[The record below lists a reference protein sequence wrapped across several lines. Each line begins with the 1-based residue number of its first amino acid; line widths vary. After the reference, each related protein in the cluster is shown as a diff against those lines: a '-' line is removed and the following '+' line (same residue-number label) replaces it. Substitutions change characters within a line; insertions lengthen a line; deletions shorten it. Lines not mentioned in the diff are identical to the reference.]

1 MSYVDAMHD
10 KEKDEILIVERIDGQ
25 RVFRSLPANYVFYYE
40 DPRAGRYKDMWGRP
54 VSKSSYT
61 SHKKFQ
67 AELRM
72 QGSRKTYE
80 SDINP
85 VFRCLEENYLGAE
98 SPELNLAFFDIE
110 VDFDPQRGFARPD
123 DPFSAITAISVHR
136 SQDNELY
143 TLCLKPNL
151 PESDK
156 DHLTWEAAEAI
167 CQSLP
172 NTILCNDEVQML
184 DIFLDLIEDSDVL
197 SGWNSKGFDIPY
209 VVNRIER
216 LMGKDH
222 SKRMCLWNQRPRRK
236 KYTQFKK
243 EHNTYDL
250 IGRIHLD
257 YLELYKKHNP
267 QELHSYR
274 LDYVGEIEVK
284 ENKVAYNGTLDNLYK
299 RDFKLF
305 LEYNRQDTLLLYKID
320 QKKRFIGLANQIAHA
335 NTVLLPTTMGSVA
348 LIEQSIINEAHSRG
362 MCVPNRKRADFE
374 VDVDDDFDNDDEE
387 NEDGT
392 PSFKFADGKRPVVGA
407 YVAKPKIGLHDEIAC
422 CDINSLYPSAL
433 RALNMGPETLVG
445 QIRLQRTNALIDS
458 RLAQGTPGPEC
469 WEGLFS
475 TLEYQMVAD
484 RTDEKMVVDFEDGNT
499 LEVTGAQLYEYIFLQ
514 GNPYCITANGTI
526 FRTDVEAVIP
536 GLLARW
542 YSERKAMQFKETVY
556 SEAAAQSKGF
566 ALKKGDSIDTEFIDA
581 IMSQYAT
588 ETASFAELADFV
600 KAKDA
605 SSLRSLIEQGAIRID
620 DGKIFINES
629 HFKEA
634 KEHEVFWNQRQQ
646 ARKIL
651 LNSLYGALLNEGC
664 RFYDARIG
672 QSVTLTGR
680 TITKHMSSKANE
692 IITGVYDVR
701 GDAILYNDTDSVYF
715 TAYHM
720 LKADPEL
727 ASMLESREAMISL
740 YDGIGDEVNDSFP
753 PFMDQ
758 AFNTGL
764 ERGAIIKAGR
774 ELIASRGLFI
784 TKKRYALL
792 MYDKDGVRLD
802 VNGKPG
808 KIKAVG
814 LDLKRA
820 DTPKIMQEF
829 LEKIITTLLDGG
841 SKDLIFD
848 MIREFR
854 KDFRALP
861 GYLQGTPKKV
871 NGITGYV
878 DRLTAGDGKKDILK
892 SGPKEKV
899 RVPGHVQASIHW
911 NTLRKLYNDHY
922 AMEISD
928 GQKVI
933 VCKLKPNPLKMDSV
947 AYPIDE
953 LNIPEWYKELP
964 FDSASM
970 EDTIIDKKINNL
982 IGVLKWDLSE
992 TREDTTFNDLF
1003 SF

>member
-1 MSYVDAMHD
+1 MSYVDALHD
-10 KEKDEILIVERIDGQ
+10 KEKDEILIVERVNGQ
-25 RVFRSLPANYVFYYE
+25 RIFKSLPTNYVFYYE
-40 DPRAGRYKDMWGRP
+40 DARGGRYKDMWGRP
-54 VSKSSYT
+54 VSKSSFT
-61 SHKKFQ
+61 SNKAFQ
-67 AELRM
+67 RELKLQNGR
-72 QGSRKTYE
+72 RIYE

-98 SPELNLAFFDIE
+98 SPVLNIGFFDIE
-110 VDFDPQRGFARPD
+110 VDFDPQRGFASPW

-136 SQDNELY
+136 TSDDTLY
-143 TLCLKPNL
+143 TVCLKPNL
-151 PESDK
+151 PVVDK
-156 DHLTWEAAEAI
+156 DHLSWEAADEI
-167 CQSLP
+167 CKSLP
-172 NTILCNDEVQML
+172 NTYLCNDETEL
-184 DIFLDLIEDSDVL
+184 LTIFLDLIEDCDVL

-216 LMGKDH
+216 LMGKDYT
-222 SKRMCLWNQRPRRK
+222 KKLCLWNQRPKIK
-236 KYTQFKK
+236 KYVQFKK
-243 EHNTYDL
+243 EQQTYEL

-274 LDYVGEIEVK
+274 LDYVGEIEVG
-284 ENKVAYNGTLDNLYK
+284 ENKTPYSGTLDNLYK
-299 RDFKLF
+299 RDFRKF
-305 LEYNRQDTLLLYKID
+305 LEYNRQDTALLQKID
-320 QKKRFIGLANQIAHA
+320 AKKRFIELANQIAHT

-348 LIEQSIINEAHSRG
+348 LIEQAIINEAHQRG
-362 MCVPNRKRADFE
+362 MCVPNRKRPDLE
-374 VDVDDDFDNDDEE
+374 VNMDDDDDDWND
-387 NEDGT
+387 ED
-392 PSFKFADGKRPVVGA
+392 DGPRPFRNNGEKRPVVGA
-407 YVAKPKIGLHDEIAC
+407 YVAKPKIGIHREIAC

-445 QIRLQRTNALIDS
+445 QIRLDRTNALIDS
-458 RLAQGTPGPEC
+458 RLAKGIPGPEC

-475 TLEYQMVAD
+475 TLEYDMVANKSQ
-484 RTDEKMVVDFEDGNT
+484 ESMIVDFEEGQSIQ
-499 LEVTGAQLYEYIFLQ
+499 VTGEQLYEYIFLQ

-536 GLLARW
+536 GLLGKW
-542 YSERKAMQFKETVY
+542 YSQRKQMQFKETVF
-556 SEAAAQSKGF
+556 SEASAQAKGF
-566 ALKKGDSIDTEFIDA
+566 TIKPDLAEEVTNRYS
-581 IMSQYAT
+581 T
-588 ETASFAELADFV
+588 ETAVFAELPDYIRT
-600 KAKDA
+600 KNSDA
-605 SSLRSLIEQGAIRID
+605 LRSLFEQGAIRITD
-620 DGKIFINES
+620 NKVFINEA
-629 HFKEA
+629 FIKEA
-634 KEHEVFWNQRQQ
+634 KAHEVFWNQRQQ

-672 QSVTLTGR
+672 QSVTLSGR
-680 TITKHMSSKANE
+680 SITKHMSSKTNE

-715 TAYHM
+715 TAVDM
-720 LKADPEL
+720 LEADPEL
-727 ASMLESREAMISL
+727 APMLEDRNRMVEL
-740 YDGIGDEVNDSFP
+740 YDGIGEAVNESFP
-753 PFMDQ
+753 PFMDM

-792 MYDKDGVRLD
+792 MYDKDNVRLD

-820 DTPKIMQEF
+820 DTPKMMQEF

-841 SKDLIFD
+841 TKETIIQ
-848 MIREFR
+848 MI
-854 KDFRALP
+854 KDFRVEFRALD
-861 GYLQGTPKKV
+861 GWLKGTPKKV
-871 NGITGYV
+871 NGITGYMS
-878 DRLTAGDGKKDILK
+878 RLQEGDGKDIMK
-892 SGPKEKV
+892 SGTKEKV
-899 RVPGHVQASIHW
+899 MVPGHVRAAMNW
-911 NTLRKLYNDHY
+911 NTLREMYGDRFS
-922 AMEISD
+922 MEITD

-947 AYPIDE
+947 AYPFDE
-953 LNIPEWYKELP
+953 PHLPQWYKELP
-964 FDSASM
+964 FDNETM
-970 EDTIIDKKINNL
+970 EETIIDKKVSNL
-982 IGVLKWDLSE
+982 IGVLKWDLSA